1 MSEDDG
7 RRLGFV
13 LSFQIIIALTALG
26 ALVYFWR
33 TLCPAGFDECLAG
46 DGSSAGLF
54 ILSIL
59 RPFFL
64 TPLFVLIAIVPD
76 DGLFLGSIILATG
89 SAFSALLLASAAE
102 ILSRRHVTPWL
113 EANVPASLSLVRS
126 WDLKVVLGLRWIP
139 YFPLDILSALFGI
152 AGVRKRT
159 VFVGTF
165 FGVLPEIFVVHQF
178 GKSGGGGFLG
188 VLSVMSVWW
197 VAWLLPLVAYEFFV
211 RSRGGSLW
219 SMTKSMLG
227 EIRSELRQKNKFRS
241 VSASSG
247 QVHDDVENPSP
258 GGKSLGV
265 DFSDHLDQNKR
276 KRKILILY
284 GFFSSRRAIDLMEDS
299 FLAAGHEVLSFD
311 MGGFFGVFN
320 TRDIK
325 DVARDVRSAVASVL
339 GDGEKVEVVAHS
351 KGGLV
356 ALWWILKLG
365 GARYVNNVFTLGTP
379 FNGSFWALLGAL
391 SPVGLVWRDLWQ
403 MRPGSGFLRDLFDSV
418 VPAGLRVWIVSSTH
432 DKVVGERSGFTPHA
446 VEDGALLKKIIIGD
460 VTHFG
465 FLDDPDLFRHI
476 LGIIETSKT
485 EWQRTDIKELKK

>member
-1 MSEDDG
+1 MEVGCMSEDDG

-13 LSFQIIIALTALG
+13 LSFQILVALAAFG

-33 TLCPAGFDECLAG
+33 TLCPAGFDECLVG

-76 DGLFLGSIILATG
+76 DSLLLGSIVLATG
-89 SAFSALLLASAAE
+89 SALSALLLASVAE
-102 ILSRRHVTPWL
+102 VLSRRHVTPWL

-139 YFPLDILSALFGI
+139 YFPLDVLSVLFGI
-152 AGVRKRT
+152 AGVRKKT
-159 VFVGTF
+159 VFIGTF

-197 VAWLLPLVAYEFFV
+197 ILWLLPLVAYEFFV
-211 RSRGGSLW
+211 RTKGGSLW
-219 SMTKSMLG
+219 SMTRSMM
-227 EIRSELRQKNKFRS
+227 EEVRSELRQKNEFRS
-241 VSASSG
+241 VSAPSSNIHNEG
-247 QVHDDVENPSP
+247 NPQSIRGRP
-258 GGKSLGV
+258 LAF
-265 DFSDHLDQNKR
+265 DCPDHLNKNTH

-284 GFFSSRRAIDLMEDS
+284 GFFSSRRAIDLMEES

-325 DVARDVRSAVASVL
+325 EVARDVRSAVASVI
-339 GDGEKVEVVAHS
+339 GEGEKVEVVAHS

-379 FNGSFWALLGAL
+379 FAGSLLALLGAL
-391 SPVGLVWRDLWQ
+391 SPVGLAWRDLWQ
-403 MRPGSGFLRDLFDSV
+403 MRPGSGFLRDLSDSV
-418 VPAGLRVWIVSSTH
+418 VPEGLRVWIVSSTH
-432 DKVVGERSGFTPHA
+432 DKVVGERSGFNPHA
-446 VEDGALLKKIIIGD
+446 VEDGAIVKKITIRD

-465 FLDDPDLFRHI
+465 FLDDPNLFRHI
-476 LGIIETSKT
+476 LGIIETSKI
-485 EWQRTDIKELKK
+485 EW